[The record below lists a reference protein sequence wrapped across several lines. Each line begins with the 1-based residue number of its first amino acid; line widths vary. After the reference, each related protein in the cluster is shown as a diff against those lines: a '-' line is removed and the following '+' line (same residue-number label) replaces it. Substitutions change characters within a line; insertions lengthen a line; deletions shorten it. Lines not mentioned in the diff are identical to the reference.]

1 MFVLDNFILFLSSL
15 SYFDNLE
22 EHMQYGFTEILQLI
36 GALGVFLFGMKV
48 MSDALL
54 LLAGN
59 KMRSIL
65 ARMTSNRVFGIGTG
79 FLITSVI
86 QSSSATTLMVVSF
99 ANAGLLTLV
108 ESIGVIMGANIGTT
122 ITAWLITILG
132 FKVSMSTIALPL
144 VGFGFGLTFLKKE
157 QLKNLGSFIVGFA
170 LLFIG
175 LQFLKEA
182 MPDIKNN
189 PELLEFLSRYTDLG
203 FLSILI
209 FLLIGTF
216 LTVVIQSSSATMA
229 LTLIMTAQG
238 WIPFEMAAAMVLGEN
253 VGTTITAN
261 LAAIIGNYKAK
272 QTARAHLI
280 FNLMGVFWML
290 ILFYP
295 FLKMVSWLAIYLGSE
310 SPYVSAAAIP
320 VAISLFHTTFNIAN
334 TFLLVWFVKPI
345 AKLVERLVPEKVEE
359 VKRID
364 EPKFLTKSI
373 LKYPETAI
381 AALIKE
387 SKFLYKNAI
396 FEIVAHALNIHRADI
411 KSDIKVKK
419 IVKKSKVLFDTNVRE
434 LYGMKVKNIYG
445 QIINYATKAQSSLP
459 LTETQNNQIS
469 KLKIANRK
477 MVEIIKDVKELSR
490 NVTLYLNSDNKY
502 IRKEYDKIRNKAVKV
517 LRVIHLFRTEKEN
530 EVYHKK
536 LVKLKREAK
545 ANIHSNNLE
554 IDELIRKDLITV
566 DMASSLFN
574 DFDNVNDM
582 IDNLIDVA
590 DLLYGKKDTL
600 LDGE

>member
-1 MFVLDNFILFLSSL
+1 M
-15 SYFDNLE
+15 E
-22 EHMQYGFTEILQLI
+22 YGFTEILQLL
-36 GALGVFLFGMKV
+36 GSLGVFLFGMKV

-65 ARMTSNRVFGIGTG
+65 AKMTSNRVLGIGTG

-144 VGFGFGLTFLKKE
+144 VGLGFGLTFLKKV
-157 QLKNLGSFIVGFA
+157 QFKNLGNFIVGFA

-189 PELLEFLSRYTDLG
+189 PELLAFLSQYTDLG
-203 FLSILI
+203 FLSILL
-209 FLLIGTF
+209 FLLIGTL

-238 WIPFEMAAAMVLGEN
+238 WIPFELAAAMVLGEN

-280 FNLMGVFWML
+280 FNLLGVAWML

-295 FLKMVSWLAIYLGSE
+295 FLKMVSWLAMYLGSE
-310 SPYVSAAAIP
+310 SPYINAAAIP
-320 VAISLFHTTFNIAN
+320 VAISLFHTTFNIIN

-345 AKLVERLVPEKVEE
+345 AKLVEKMVPEREMVEME
-359 VKRID
+359 ID
-364 EPKFLTKSI
+364 QPKFLSKDV

-381 AALIKE
+381 SAITKE
-387 SKFLYKNAI
+387 SKYLYKNAI
-396 FEIVAHALNIHRADI
+396 FEIVSHALNIHRTDI
-411 KSDIKVKK
+411 KSDLKVKK
-419 IVKKSKVLFDTNVRE
+419 VIKKSNILFDTNVRE
-434 LYGMKVKNIYG
+434 LYNTRVKKIYG
-445 QIINYATKAQSSLP
+445 EIISFATKAQSTLK
-459 LTETQNNQIS
+459 LTENQNNQLLE
-469 KLKIANRK
+469 LKVANRK
-477 MVEIIKDVKELSR
+477 MVEILRDVRELSK
-490 NVTLYLNSDNKY
+490 NV
-502 IRKEYDKIRNKAVKV
+502 
-517 LRVIHLFRTEKEN
+517 
-530 EVYHKK
+530 
-536 LVKLKREAK
+536 
-545 ANIHSNNLE
+545 
-554 IDELIRKDLITV
+554 DL
-566 DMASSLFN
+566 
-574 DFDNVNDM
+574 
-582 IDNLIDVA
+582 
-590 DLLYGKKDTL
+590 
-600 LDGE
+600 

>member
-1 MFVLDNFILFLSSL
+1 
-15 SYFDNLE
+15 
-22 EHMQYGFTEILQLI
+22 MQYGFTEILQLI

-65 ARMTSNRVFGIGTG
+65 ARMTSNRVFGITTG
-79 FLITSVI
+79 FLITSII

-132 FKVSMSTIALPL
+132 FKVSMSAIALPL
-144 VGFGFGLTFLKKE
+144 VGFGFGFTFLKKE
-157 QLKNLGSFIVGFA
+157 QLKNLGRFIIGFA

-175 LQFLKEA
+175 LQYLKEA

-189 PELLEFLSRYTDLG
+189 PELLAFLARYTDLG
-203 FLSILI
+203 YLSILL
-209 FLLIGTF
+209 FLMIGTL

-238 WIPFEMAAAMVLGEN
+238 WIPFELAAAMVLGEN

-261 LAAIIGNYKAK
+261 LAATIGNYKAK

-280 FNLMGVFWML
+280 FNLIGVLWML

-295 FLKMVSWLAIYLGSE
+295 FLKMVSWLAVYLGSE

-320 VAISLFHTTFNIAN
+320 VAIALFHTTFNIAN

-345 AKLVERLVPEKVEE
+345 ASIVERLVIEKPEEDKE
-359 VKRID
+359 ID
-364 EPKFLTKSI
+364 EPKFLSKSI

-381 AALIKE
+381 SALTEE
-387 SKFLYKNAI
+387 SKYLYKNTI
-396 FEIVAHALNIHRADI
+396 FEIVAHALNIHRTDI
-411 KSDIKVKK
+411 KSDLKVKK
-419 IVKKSKVLFDTNVRE
+419 IINISNVLFDTNVRE
-434 LYGMKVKNIYG
+434 LYITRVKKIYG
-445 QIINYATKAQSSLP
+445 EIINYATKTQTTLN
-459 LTETQNNQIS
+459 LTEAQNNELLE
-469 KLKIANRK
+469 LKIANRK
-477 MVEIIKDVKELSR
+477 MVEILRDVGELSR
-490 NVTLYLNSDNKY
+490 NIGIYLNSENKS
-502 IRKEYDKIRNKAVKV
+502 IKKEYDKIRNKVVKV
-517 LRVIHLFRTEKEN
+517 LRTIHLFRTEKEN
-530 EVYHKK
+530 QVYHKK
-536 LVKLKREAK
+536 LVKLKKEAK
-545 ANIHSNNLE
+545 ANIHSNSLD
-554 IDELIRKDLITV
+554 IDDLIRKDLISV

-590 DLLYGKKDTL
+590 DLLYGKKDSL
-600 LDGE
+600 LESE

>member
-1 MFVLDNFILFLSSL
+1 
-15 SYFDNLE
+15 
-22 EHMQYGFTEILQLI
+22 MQYGFSEILQLI

-65 ARMTSNRVFGIGTG
+65 ARMTSNRIFGITTG

-132 FKVSMSTIALPL
+132 FKVSMSAIALPL
-144 VGFGFGLTFLKKE
+144 VGFGFGFTFLKKD
-157 QLKNLGSFIVGFA
+157 QFKNLGTFVIGFA

-175 LQFLKEA
+175 LQFLKDA

-189 PELLEFLSRYTDLG
+189 PEILAFLSRYTDLG
-203 FLSILI
+203 YLSILL
-209 FLLIGTF
+209 FLFIGTL

-238 WIPFEMAAAMVLGEN
+238 WIPFELAAAMVLGEN
-253 VGTTITAN
+253 IGTTITAN
-261 LAAIIGNYKAK
+261 IAAVIGNYKAK

-280 FNLMGVFWML
+280 FNIIGVLWML

-295 FLKMVSWLAIYLGSE
+295 FLKMVSWLALSLGSE

-345 AKLVERLVPEKVEE
+345 AKLVERIVVEKQEE
-359 VKRID
+359 DKKID
-364 EPKFLTKSI
+364 EPKFLIESV

-381 AALIKE
+381 STLTKE
-387 SKFLYKNAI
+387 SKYLFKNTI
-396 FEIVAHALNIHRADI
+396 FEIVAHALNIHRTDI
-411 KSDIKVKK
+411 KSDMKVKK
-419 IVKKSKVLFDTNVRE
+419 IIKKSNVLFDTNVRE
-434 LYGMKVKNIYG
+434 LYATRVKNIYG
-445 QIINYATKAQSSLP
+445 EIIKYATKAQSTLK
-459 LTETQNNQIS
+459 LTETQNNDLLE
-469 KLKIANRK
+469 LKVANRK
-477 MVEIIKDVKELSR
+477 MVEILRYVGELSR
-490 NVTLYLNSDNKY
+490 NVGLYLNSDNKY
-502 IRKEYDKIRNKAVKV
+502 IKKEYDKIRNKVVKV
-517 LRVIHLFRTEKEN
+517 LRTIHLFRTEKQN

-536 LVKLKREAK
+536 LMELKQESKEIIFA
-545 ANIHSNNLE
+545 NNLK
-554 IDELIRKDLITV
+554 IDELIRNDLITV

-574 DFDNVNDM
+574 DYDNVNAM

-590 DLLYGKKDTL
+590 DLLYGKTDTL
-600 LDGE
+600 INTK